1 MNFLI
6 SPVSAVTAVVHKQ
19 HQSFAFSLVGL
30 GLKIVSIL
38 IGGLMSDPI
47 LGFTLFS
54 LSGMGIMLAGMLW
67 YWYIAKERKTF
78 NHLG

>member
-1 MNFLI
+1 LI

-30 GLKIVSIL
+30 TLKIVSIL
-38 IGGLMSDPI
+38 IGGLMNDPI

-54 LSGMGIMLAGMLW
+54 LSGMGIMLAGMFW
-67 YWYIAKERKTF
+67 YWHIAKERKTLE
-78 NHLG
+78 HLG